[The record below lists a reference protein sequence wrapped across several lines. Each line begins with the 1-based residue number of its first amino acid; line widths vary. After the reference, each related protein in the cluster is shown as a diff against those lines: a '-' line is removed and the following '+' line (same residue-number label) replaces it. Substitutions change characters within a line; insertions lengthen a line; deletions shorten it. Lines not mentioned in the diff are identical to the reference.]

1 MAAGRGEFFRSL
13 IEGLERKP
21 VQPAPVGQQR
31 GRGRGKPGTAG
42 GRSGPGTGQRRRQ
55 RQAAPSSVSGN
66 SLSRPDPRAEGN
78 KSHFPHIKTSPPR
91 NNFIERLPHEIL
103 VKIFSYLD
111 ATSLSYISH
120 VNKLFSELSK
130 DDVIW
135 RGIYMSEFGCRMWN
149 LKPAAPRVDPAEV
162 EGCSMGHWKEKYFR
176 TVNATEIN
184 MWRREMINV
193 RPFTGLPWRTDGFLR
208 ELRVSWELT
217 VCDWRGQEV
226 TMKQSKALFFQSSVI
241 VRWSEGRFPK
251 YHHIRDMKLYGVRKE
266 TLKTRPGWRSLILK
280 LDMRTRPPRF
290 IDRDKAVKVMHH
302 QPGFIV
308 GVWRV
313 DGGVAFI
320 MVSLHLHRLV
330 ERSLL
335 GSPVC
340 PFSEPDDPPHVDNS
354 DPEFGLHGYS
364 LHVLLHKPGAEI
376 MSENFGNLSF
386 NAGRLQRGLLEMRV
400 INTTDLFHHRPLS
413 GNITL
418 PWVSGTVEGSVEKCC
433 IMTLTLLDEF
443 QKPFWCLSSPIVITP
458 AERRLSFDYD
468 GEHFVMVLYRT
479 DGRVELKLVWLKE
492 KRQFFLIGFNLF
504 IPVHRVNKRF
514 SSAF

>member
-31 GRGRGKPGTAG
+31 GRGRGK
-42 GRSGPGTGQRRRQ
+42 PGTGQRRRQ

-120 VNKLFSELSK
+120 VSKLFSQLSK

-162 EGCSMGHWKEKYFR
+162 EGYSTGHWKEKYFR
-176 TVNATEIN
+176 TVNATEMN

-208 ELRVSWELT
+208 ELHVSWVLT

-226 TMKQSKALFFQSSVI
+226 TIKQSKALFFQSSVI

-280 LDMRTRPPRF
+280 LDMRTRPARF

-302 QPGFIV
+302 QPGFVV

-364 LHVLLHKPGAEI
+364 LHVLLHKPAAEI
-376 MSENFGNLSF
+376 MSYPTWTVGDEGHQHHRLVPSQAAVWEHHAALGERRSGGLSGEMLHHDVDS
-386 NAGRLQRGLLEMRV
+386 AGRVPE
-400 INTTDLFHHRPLS
+400 
-413 GNITL
+413 
-418 PWVSGTVEGSVEKCC
+418 
-433 IMTLTLLDEF
+433 TLLVP
-443 QKPFWCLSSPIVITP
+443 QL
-458 AERRLSFDYD
+458 AHR
-468 GEHFVMVLYRT
+468 HHA
-479 DGRVELKLVWLKE
+479 GREAAVV
-492 KRQFFLIGFNLF
+492 
-504 IPVHRVNKRF
+504 
-514 SSAF
+514 